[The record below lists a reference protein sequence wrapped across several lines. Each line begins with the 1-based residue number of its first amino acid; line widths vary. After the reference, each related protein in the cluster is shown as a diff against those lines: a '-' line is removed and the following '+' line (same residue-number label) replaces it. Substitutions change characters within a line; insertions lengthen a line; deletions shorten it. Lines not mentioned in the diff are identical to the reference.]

1 MFKLNNK
8 ATDVV
13 EDRLARLQKK
23 MNDQAARMEEQAAG
37 SSKSDDNSEENPGY
51 NDVRYHKQQ
60 MINVEPVR
68 QDYKTIKMFFFFKKC
83 FFLGVSGFFL
93 GFQKKIFVFFVCF
106 VFLSFFKTEIIN

>member
-68 QDYKTIKMFFFFKKC
+68 QDYKTIKMFFF
-83 FFLGVSGFFL
+83 
-93 GFQKKIFVFFVCF
+93 
-106 VFLSFFKTEIIN
+106 